1 MKYFQC
7 LTEVTATRQKKKT
20 RMRVEERLVQLSL
33 SEGEVLGCSCE
44 GREQGTRRGSCS
56 RYSALAS
63 RLWQPGLA
71 QEVIFR
77 TKWRMRGGME
87 RGRVGESPSQSG
99 LQGRVQD
106 VVMVA
111 VAVGVAVIALGAGV
125 VGRLLQPHQHVHL
138 WGEQRGW
145 SACQLAGKPTLA
157 SLEPPPPTPDSP
169 RRSGLTR
176 EAADKSTR
184 VLGSDSSFPA
194 YPSMTLKG
202 YLVLFCGISLLL
214 KLNSIVPARH
224 VEVWDEL
231 IYLPHCELSGKPY
244 QCHPHGCR

>member
-1 MKYFQC
+1 MRI
-7 LTEVTATRQKKKT
+7 LSHEVFSVSHGGHGNKAKKKT

-125 VGRLLQPHQHVHL
+125 VGRLLQPHQHVHQWISFSVAGGHL
-138 WGEQRGW
+138 L
-145 SACQLAGKPTLA
+145 AC
-157 SLEPPPPTPDSP
+157 
-169 RRSGLTR
+169 
-176 EAADKSTR
+176 
-184 VLGSDSSFPA
+184 
-194 YPSMTLKG
+194 
-202 YLVLFCGISLLL
+202 
-214 KLNSIVPARH
+214 
-224 VEVWDEL
+224 
-231 IYLPHCELSGKPY
+231 
-244 QCHPHGCR
+244 